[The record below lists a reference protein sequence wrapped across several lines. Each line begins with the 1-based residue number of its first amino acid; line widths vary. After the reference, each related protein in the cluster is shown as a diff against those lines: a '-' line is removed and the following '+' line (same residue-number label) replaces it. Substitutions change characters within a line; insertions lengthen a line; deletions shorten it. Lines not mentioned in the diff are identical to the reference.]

1 MASLGCCELVKGFF
15 HSFFSRWLVPID
27 HLTIFFDEVTKMV
40 RFFDIF
46 FSGLALIVLSPLLII
61 ITLVLKLS
69 GEGEIF
75 FLQDRV
81 GKNRNL
87 FKVFKFATMLK
98 DSPHIA
104 TDTVTIKNDPRV
116 LPTGK
121 FLRKTKINEL
131 PQLLN
136 VFIGHMSLVGPRPQ
150 APRCFDAFPVES
162 QDIIVQV
169 KPGLS
174 GIGPIV
180 FRGEEDI
187 LEGHSGT
194 LDFYDNII
202 GPYKGKVEAWYVG
215 NQNLL
220 VYFSLILLTVWVV
233 LFSKS
238 DLIWRLYKDLPSPPD
253 ILKKDLNFPG

>member
-1 MASLGCCELVKGFF
+1 ML
-15 HSFFSRWLVPID
+15 I
-27 HLTIFFDEVTKMV
+27 
-40 RFFDIF
+40 RFFDVVL
-46 FSGLALIVLSPLLII
+46 SGLALIVLSPLLIPI
-61 ITLVLKLS
+61 VLFLKFS

-75 FLQDRV
+75 FLQERV
-81 GKNRNL
+81 GKNRDM
-87 FKVFKFATMLK
+87 FKLFKFATMLK
-98 DSPHIA
+98 DSPSMG
-104 TDTVTIKNDPRV
+104 TGTVTMKNDPRV
-116 LPTGK
+116 LPAGK

-187 LEGHSGT
+187 LEGYSGT
-194 LDFYDNII
+194 LDFYDNVI
-202 GPYKGKVEAWYVG
+202 GPYKGDVEAWYVAKQG
-215 NQNLL
+215 LIA
-220 VYFSLILLTVWVV
+220 YFSLILLTVWVV
-233 LFSKS
+233 LFPKS
-238 DLIWRLYKDLPSPPD
+238 DLVWQLFKDLPSPPD
-253 ILKKDLNFPG
+253 ILKKDLNFPI

>member
-1 MASLGCCELVKGFF
+1 ML
-15 HSFFSRWLVPID
+15 I
-27 HLTIFFDEVTKMV
+27 
-40 RFFDIF
+40 RFFDVIL
-46 FSGLALIVLSPLLII
+46 SGLALTVLSPLLIPI
-61 ITLVLKLS
+61 VLFLKFS

-75 FLQDRV
+75 FLQERV
-81 GKNRNL
+81 GKNREM
-87 FKVFKFATMLK
+87 FKLFKFATMLK
-98 DSPHIA
+98 DSPSMG
-104 TDTVTIKNDPRV
+104 TGTVTMKNDPRV
-116 LPTGK
+116 LPAGK

-194 LDFYDNII
+194 RDFYDNVI
-202 GPYKGKVEAWYVG
+202 GPYKGDVEAWYVG
-215 NQNLL
+215 KQGLIA
-220 VYFSLILLTVWVV
+220 YFSLILLTVWVV
-233 LFSKS
+233 LFPKS
-238 DLIWRLYKDLPSPPD
+238 DLVWRLFKDLPSPPD

>member
-1 MASLGCCELVKGFF
+1 ML
-15 HSFFSRWLVPID
+15 I
-27 HLTIFFDEVTKMV
+27 
-40 RFFDIF
+40 RFFDVVL
-46 FSGLALIVLSPLLII
+46 SGLALIVLSPLLIPI
-61 ITLVLKLS
+61 VLFLKFS

-75 FLQDRV
+75 FLQERV
-81 GKNRNL
+81 GKSREM
-87 FKVFKFATMLK
+87 FKLFKFATMLK
-98 DSPHIA
+98 NSPSMG
-104 TDTVTIKNDPRV
+104 TGTVTMKNDPRV
-116 LPTGK
+116 LPAGK

-194 LDFYDNII
+194 LDFYDNVI
-202 GPYKGKVEAWYVG
+202 GPYKGKVEAWYVEKQG
-215 NQNLL
+215 LIA
-220 VYFSLILLTVWVV
+220 YFALILLTVWVI
-233 LFSKS
+233 FFPKS
-238 DLIWRLYKDLPSPPD
+238 DLIWRAFKSLPTPPD
-253 ILKKDLNFPG
+253 NLKDELNFPY

>member
-1 MASLGCCELVKGFF
+1 ML
-15 HSFFSRWLVPID
+15 I
-27 HLTIFFDEVTKMV
+27 
-40 RFFDIF
+40 RFFDLVL
-46 FSGLALIVLSPLLII
+46 SGLALIALSPLLIPI
-61 ITLVLKLS
+61 VLFLKFS

-75 FLQDRV
+75 FLQERV
-81 GKNRNL
+81 GKNREM
-87 FKVFKFATMLK
+87 FKLFKFATMLK
-98 DSPHIA
+98 DSPSMG
-104 TDTVTIKNDPRV
+104 TGTVTIKNDPRV
-116 LPTGK
+116 LPAGK

-194 LDFYDNII
+194 LDFYDNVI
-202 GPYKGKVEAWYVG
+202 GPYKGDVEAWYVG
-215 NQNLL
+215 KQGLIA
-220 VYFSLILLTVWVV
+220 YFSLILLTVWVV
-233 LFSKS
+233 LFPKS
-238 DLIWRLYKDLPSPPD
+238 DLVWRLFKDLPSPPD
-253 ILKKDLNFPG
+253 ILKKDLNFSD

>member
-1 MASLGCCELVKGFF
+1 M
-15 HSFFSRWLVPID
+15 I
-27 HLTIFFDEVTKMV
+27 
-40 RFFDIF
+40 RFFDVVL
-46 FSGLALIVLSPLLII
+46 SGLALIVLSPLLIPI
-61 ITLVLKLS
+61 VLFLKFS

-75 FLQDRV
+75 FLQERV
-81 GKNRNL
+81 GKNREM
-87 FKVFKFATMLK
+87 FKLFKFATMLK
-98 DSPHIA
+98 DSPSMG
-104 TDTVTIKNDPRV
+104 TGTVTMKNDPRV
-116 LPTGK
+116 LPAGK

-187 LEGHSGT
+187 LEGYSGT
-194 LDFYDNII
+194 LDFYDNVI
-202 GPYKGKVEAWYVG
+202 GPYKGDVEAWYVG
-215 NQNLL
+215 KQGLIA
-220 VYFSLILLTVWVV
+220 YFSLILLTAWVV

-238 DLIWRLYKDLPSPPD
+238 DLVWRLFKDLPSPPD
-253 ILKKDLNFPG
+253 VLKKDLNFPG

>member
-1 MASLGCCELVKGFF
+1 M
-15 HSFFSRWLVPID
+15 I
-27 HLTIFFDEVTKMV
+27 
-40 RFFDIF
+40 RFFDLVL
-46 FSGLALIVLSPLLII
+46 SGIALILLSPLFIPIVFL
-61 ITLVLKLS
+61 LKFT

-75 FLQDRV
+75 FLQERV
-81 GKNRNL
+81 GKNKEM
-87 FKVFKFATMLK
+87 FKLFKFATMLK
-98 DSPHIA
+98 DSPSMG
-104 TDTVTIKNDPRV
+104 TGTVTMKNDPRV
-116 LPTGK
+116 LPAGK

-194 LDFYDNII
+194 LDFYDNVI
-202 GPYKGKVEAWYVG
+202 GPYKGDVEAWYVG
-215 NQNLL
+215 KQGLIT
-220 VYFSLILLTVWVV
+220 YFSLILLTVWVV
-233 LFSKS
+233 LFPKS
-238 DLIWRLYKDLPSPPD
+238 DLVWRLFKDLPSPPD
-253 ILKKDLNFPG
+253 ILKNDLNFPD